1 MGNSECGTQSHFQ
14 SNNGININTSQP
26 LPFEI
31 KRWHENLDF
40 STDQFSLTQ
49 EELLSTPQEI
59 SFGSW
64 THHVPNTIPANPCKS
79 QSSHTGPDL
88 GFKERMNL
96 PCQVTCTCLQKSVW
110 SPWMILWPLC
120 RITLLFLL
128 CCKNMGQFEQIPEKG
143 GREFLRAVG
152 RGWYTDLCHCRSC
165 GFAAG
170 CHLWRSPCA
179 SFPRLWI
186 SHGVGLW
193 LEFVP

>member
-1 MGNSECGTQSHFQ
+1 MKSLIFLQIISPWHRRSFWALLRRSHL
-14 SNNGININTSQP
+14 GPEHTM
-26 LPFEI
+26 L
-31 KRWHENLDF
+31 
-40 STDQFSLTQ
+40 LTQ
-49 EELLSTPQEI
+49 FLP
-59 SFGSW
+59 
-64 THHVPNTIPANPCKS
+64 THANPRAATRVLTWALK
-79 QSSHTGPDL
+79 
-88 GFKERMNL
+88 KRMNL

-128 CCKNMGQFEQIPEKG
+128 SCKNMGQFEQIPEKG

-152 RGWYTDLCHCRSC
+152 RGWYTELCHCRSC

-193 LEFVP
+193 LESVP